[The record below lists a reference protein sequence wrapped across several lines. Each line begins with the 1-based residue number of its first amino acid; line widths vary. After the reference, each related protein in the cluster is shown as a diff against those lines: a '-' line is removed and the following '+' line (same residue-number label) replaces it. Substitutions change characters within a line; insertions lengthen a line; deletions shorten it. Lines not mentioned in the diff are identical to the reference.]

1 MAVKCG
7 LFICYQEVSL
17 FTAITLPSAKY
28 NTIQK
33 TTTFMLI
40 VMMMMMMIE
49 DDDYVERAMKI
60 MMVLNPKRT
69 FAFSRV
75 FFRATLTSRNGT
87 EKGIHDQTQSEED
100 EGKKTRAKP
109 RKFDPLCMR

>member
-1 MAVKCG
+1 
-7 LFICYQEVSL
+7 
-17 FTAITLPSAKY
+17 
-28 NTIQK
+28 
-33 TTTFMLI
+33 MLI
-40 VMMMMMMIE
+40 VMMMMIE
-49 DDDYVERAMKI
+49 DDDFVERAMKI

-100 EGKKTRAKP
+100 EGKKPEQSRENSIHCACDD
-109 RKFDPLCMR
+109 FMV